1 MDPNEKIQLDDI
13 TFDDVIA
20 GDGVETITAE
30 EPIAPAKEEEQ
41 PTETED
47 TLEDIGIE
55 DNVEENEE
63 EEEVEEDDYDENEE
77 EDEEYEEDEYE
88 DDNSADNSEGSVVN
102 EILDKLGYD
111 LEGDSYDDTSEG
123 LAAMTADIAS
133 KMADD
138 RIDEVLEAFPLV
150 KKHLDYVLAGGQSQ
164 NFMEAYDPNLDYDQ
178 VVIEEDDYRSQKA
191 ILGDYL
197 EMKGHDNEFIEEMLN
212 DFEDTGKLYQK
223 AEAARGA
230 LAKHQ
235 SKQREQMIENQRRET
250 ERITKQQEEFWN
262 NVSDTIDDRDDFAG
276 IAISKREKNKFF
288 DYLSTPVTKEG
299 YTQRDVDHANADME
313 VKLAI
318 DYLMYKGFDLNG
330 LISSKAKTQNAKTLR
345 ERIGRN
351 EERVRSTRKS
361 SRRSKNVDFDNLDL
375 NI

>member
-13 TFDDVIA
+13 TFDDVIS
-20 GDGVETITAE
+20 GDGVDTVAAE
-30 EPIAPAKEEEQ
+30 EIAPLQEEEKV
-41 PTETED
+41 D
-47 TLEDIGIE
+47 ALEDIGIE
-55 DNVEENEE
+55 DEDDDEIEEEIKDREVEE
-63 EEEVEEDDYDENEE
+63 EEE
-77 EDEEYEEDEYE
+77 EEDEYE
-88 DDNSADNSEGSVVN
+88 ENEEDSDEEGSFTVVS

-111 LEGDSYDDTSEG
+111 LEGDNYDDTAEG
-123 LAAMTADIAS
+123 LANMTEDVAS

-164 NFMEAYDPNLDYDQ
+164 NFMEAYDPNLDYNEIN
-178 VVIEEDDYRSQKA
+178 IEEDDHRSQKA

-197 EMKGHDNEFIEEMLN
+197 ELKGHDNDFIEEMLN

-223 AEAARGA
+223 AEAAREA

-235 SKQREQMIENQRRET
+235 TGKRNKMIENQRVET
-250 ERITKQQEEFWN
+250 ENMKQKQEDFWS
-262 NVSDTIDDRDDFAG
+262 NVSNTIEDSESFAG
-276 IAISKREKNKFF
+276 INIPKRDKNKFF

-299 YTQRDVDHANADME
+299 YTQRDVDHSKADID

-318 DYLMYKGFDLNG
+318 DYLMYTGFDLSDI
-330 LISSKAKTQNAKTLR
+330 ISNKAQTQNAKTLR
-345 ERIGRN
+345 ERISKN
-351 EERVRSTRKS
+351 EDKVRSTRKS
-361 SRRSKNVDFDNLDL
+361 ARRSKNVDYDNLDL

>member
-55 DNVEENEE
+55 DNVEEK
-63 EEEVEEDDYDENEE
+63 EEEVEEDDYDENEEE

-235 SKQREQMIENQRRET
+235 IKQREQMIENQRRET
-250 ERITKQQEEFWN
+250 ERAQQQQEQFWN
-262 NVSDTIDDRDDFAG
+262 KVSDTIDDHDDFAG

>member
-55 DNVEENEE
+55 DNVEEK
-63 EEEVEEDDYDENEE
+63 EEEVEEDDYDENEEE

-250 ERITKQQEEFWN
+250 ERAQQQQEQFWN
-262 NVSDTIDDRDDFAG
+262 KVSDTIDDHDDFAG